1 MTNCGAL
8 ASIDADREG
17 LRDGMREVK
26 VETFVA
32 ASSLQFD
39 AIYERAISTLG
50 TSFEA
55 RYHKY
60 LVTGIWHLLQA
71 HVPALFSLAVLGVI
85 LATHR

>member
-50 TSFEA
+50 TSFEV
-55 RYHKY
+55 RY
-60 LVTGIWHLLQA
+60 GITNTWLLEFGIYYKPTSRCCSRWPSSA
-71 HVPALFSLAVLGVI
+71 
-85 LATHR
+85 